1 MKSLKRSGER
11 PLGARMPPDAFST
24 GRSTRS
30 LSTLS
35 NKKGVES
42 TSDNDKTHS
51 NDNSSSTTTETTN
64 TTSTSNTTLQQKQKE
79 TQNISPDSQPRS
91 PTSISLSQLK
101 AVSPQNIPSSSE
113 PAFKSPSQ
121 KSEKMSAISKSS
133 VKKFVSTF
141 ENTNSTSGSIK
152 SLRSPLLSATSPK
165 SLDTSNSSS
174 DAIDFNNYTLTRKTT
189 TSSVSSTTSIDS
201 IGKALQD
208 LPTIPIQQNTFIA
221 KSSDFTTN
229 NASSSASSLNKIS
242 LSESPST
249 TKPLNLSGSSS
260 SPVSMLSAKFE
271 SPKKSETKLNPAGF
285 SSPHIKPFVSAD
297 TTEESAT
304 SLSTASSSFSS
315 LSAPMSPKKP
325 RSPISAKSP
334 VFRSTNHVND
344 STLKSIGPIDEF
356 SSVSPPCAKP
366 VRPSSVFSKKTNSDV
381 KSVASSIVDNVISTT
396 VEDGSSSK
404 AIKANPYS
412 AVPFSHK
419 LQEKIKSIE
428 TPSIDHYATK
438 NDEGKHKSPKYE
450 IKQTTDISLSSSIR
464 ASNAGVGSDDD
475 DNDDESNYAMIPNIK
490 TPAWVTELKNQQ
502 NKATSSS
509 LSNKTLSPVSKHKK
523 SFSDDSSRSSK
534 STASSLASEK
544 VSPSRTPVTSRTNGK
559 TSARPVSPVYSHSPT
574 RELNMLRA
582 GNSSPTR
589 PARPSSA
596 SSIRSWNN
604 KSDQET
610 NSATR
615 NIPRPNSAASHY
627 SMESSSKMVTDFL
640 ESRVRP
646 DSPTRMSPKRT
657 PVTPR
662 TSSPVSSRDDKSNQT
677 RINTSRPNS
686 RLSLDSRISSKRE
699 DFDKNRQPSPVTP
712 SRATSVRTFYS
723 AVSEEN
729 SSSNASLSRAETI
742 SYGMRSNSPPG
753 RYFVDKEKDEA
764 IPLVPQFEKTFDMFN
779 AKLGST
785 EDTEKSLSDGSTTEE
800 NDNMESNASSPQSIV
815 SVSGSVSSRS
825 STSSTVSSIAARALQ
840 ASPKLGKTPL
850 LPPPS
855 PAVSMQSLFSNA
867 TSATSFYDAESIY
880 SVDINNG
887 ECDDS
892 AGFKRTS
899 SIISSNKQHPH
910 SNIPATIPEKVETEN
925 DKPNAP
931 VVANECYRN
940 DSILSSVSRVQSVTS
955 NTSSTNSRNFSGSSD
970 MSRVS
975 IQTQMTDPE
984 LSNISQTSGQSHV
997 PQALSHQNPPV
1008 TTKKT
1013 LFDPDLSTTTKSDR
1027 FDAKTQENK
1036 PYYYLDFNTMKQ
1048 QVGSDLSFWGPSGAP
1063 FANKDP
1069 RDVTVFERL
1078 LLDSVFC
1085 DILVCYI
1092 FIVFIIA

>member
-1 MKSLKRSGER
+1 
-11 PLGARMPPDAFST
+11 MPPDAFSP

-35 NKKGVES
+35 NKKGVKS
-42 TSDNDKTHS
+42 TSDDDKTHS
-51 NDNSSSTTTETTN
+51 NDNSSSTTTDTTN
-64 TTSTSNTTLQQKQKE
+64 TTSTSTTTLQQNQKE
-79 TQNISPDSQPRS
+79 TQNILQDSQPRS
-91 PTSISLSQLK
+91 PTSISLSQLNV
-101 AVSPQNIPSSSE
+101 VSPQNIPSSSE
-113 PAFKSPSQ
+113 PAFISPSQ

-152 SLRSPLLSATSPK
+152 SLNSPLLSATSPK
-165 SLDTSNSSS
+165 AIDTSSSGR
-174 DAIDFNNYTLTRKTT
+174 DATNFNNYTLTRKTT
-189 TSSVSSTTSIDS
+189 ASSVSSTTSIDS

-229 NASSSASSLNKIS
+229 NTSSSASSLNKFS

-271 SPKKSETKLNPAGF
+271 SPKKSETNAKPAGF
-285 SSPHIKPFVSAD
+285 SSPHIKTSVSAD
-297 TTEESAT
+297 MTEESSAN
-304 SLSTASSSFSS
+304 LSTASSHFPG

-334 VFRSTNHVND
+334 VLRSTNHVHD

-356 SSVSPPCAKP
+356 SSVSSPCAKP
-366 VRPSSVFSKKTNSDV
+366 VRPNSVFSKKTNSDV

-396 VEDGSSSK
+396 VEDDSSSK
-404 AIKANPYS
+404 AIKSNPYS

-419 LQEKIKSIE
+419 LQEKMKSIE

-438 NDEGKHKSPKYE
+438 NDEGKHMPPKYE

-509 LSNKTLSPVSKHKK
+509 LSNKSLSPVSKHNK
-523 SFSDDSSRSSK
+523 STSDDLSGSSK
-534 STASSLASEK
+534 STASSLVSGK
-544 VSPSRTPVTSRTNGK
+544 VSPSRTPVTSRTSGK
-559 TSARPVSPVYSHSPT
+559 NSARPVSPVHSRSPT

-627 SMESSSKMVTDFL
+627 STESSSKMITDFL

-662 TSSPVSSRDDKSNQT
+662 TSSPVSLRDDKSNQT
-677 RINTSRPNS
+677 RINTSPPNS
-686 RLSLDSRISSKRE
+686 RLSLDSRISSKHE
-699 DFDKNRQPSPVTP
+699 DFDKNRQPSPVSP

-729 SSSNASLSRAETI
+729 SGSNTSSLRAETI

-753 RYFVDKEKDEA
+753 RYFVDKEKDET

-785 EDTEKSLSDGSTTEE
+785 EDAEKSLSDGSTIEG

-815 SVSGSVSSRS
+815 SVSGSILSRS
-825 STSSTVSSIAARALQ
+825 STSSNVSSIAARALQ

-880 SVDINNG
+880 SVDVNNG

-899 SIISSNKQHPH
+899 SVISIHSSNKPHSH
-910 SNIPATIPEKVETEN
+910 SNIPATIPEKVEIGN
-925 DKPNAP
+925 DKPNAS

-955 NTSSTNSRNFSGSSD
+955 NTSSINSRNFSGSSD

-984 LSNISQTSGQSHV
+984 LSNISQISGESHV
-997 PQALSHQNPPV
+997 PQAPSHHNPSV
-1008 TTKKT
+1008 TMKKT
-1013 LFDPDLSTTTKSDR
+1013 LFDPDLRTTSKSDR
-1027 FDAKTQENK
+1027 FDAKMGENK
-1036 PYYYLDFNTMKQ
+1036 PYYYLDLNNMKQ
-1048 QVGSDLSFWGPSGAP
+1048 QEGSDLSFWGPSDVP

-1078 LLDSVFC
+1078 LLDSLFC